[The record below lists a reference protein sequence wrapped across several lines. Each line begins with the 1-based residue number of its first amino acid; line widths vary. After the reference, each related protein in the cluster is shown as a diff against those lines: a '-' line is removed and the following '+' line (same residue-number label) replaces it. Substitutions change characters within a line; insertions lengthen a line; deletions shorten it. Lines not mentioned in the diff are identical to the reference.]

1 METISILGCGWLGL
15 PLGVYLVKK
24 GYKVKGSTTEPDNL
38 KPIKENG
45 IEPYLI
51 VLNPEIH
58 GENID
63 EFLNCEV
70 LIIDFPPERREDM
83 VNYHQD
89 QIRSVISAIR
99 SGTVKY
105 VIFTSSTSV
114 YPDANREVFED
125 LELKPTKSSGKALLK
140 VESLLRESRKFET
153 TIIRFG
159 GLIGYDRMP
168 GKFLAG
174 KKNLTSG
181 DAPVNLIHRDD
192 CIQIIYK
199 IIRNNIWGETF
210 NACADLHPTRKQYYT
225 QQAKLIGLT
234 PPTFNESGT
243 CNYKIVSNKK
253 LKKLLNYKFKYPD
266 PAKIVESQDNLT
278 RGEV

>member
-15 PLGVYLVKK
+15 PLGLYLVKK
-24 GYKVKGSTTEPDNL
+24 GYKVKGSTTAPDKL
-38 KPIKENG
+38 KLIKEKD

-58 GENID
+58 GEHFD
-63 EFLNCEV
+63 EFLNCDALV
-70 LIIDFPPERREDM
+70 IDFPPERREDI
-83 VNYHQD
+83 VDYHRD
-89 QIRSVISAIR
+89 QIESLISAIR
-99 SGTVKY
+99 SGTVKH

-114 YPDANREVFED
+114 YPDANGEAFED
-125 LELKPTKSSGKALLK
+125 PEPKPTKSSGKALLK
-140 VESLLRESRKFET
+140 AENLLRECHKFET

-168 GKFLAG
+168 GRFLAG
-174 KKNLTSG
+174 KKNLAGG

-210 NACADLHPTRKQYYT
+210 NACADCHPTRNQYYT
-225 QQAKLIGLT
+225 QQAELIGLT
-234 PPTFNESGT
+234 PPTFNESDS

-253 LKKLLNYKFKYPD
+253 LKKLLNYEFKYPD
-266 PAKIVESQDNLT
+266 PAKIIESKENLK
-278 RGEV
+278 RREI

>member
-24 GYKVKGSTTEPDNL
+24 GYKVKGSTTEPDKL
-38 KPIKENG
+38 KLIKEKG

-51 VLNPEIH
+51 VLSPEIY
-58 GENID
+58 GENYD
-63 EFLNCEV
+63 EFLNCDS
-70 LIIDFPPERREDM
+70 LIIDFPPERRDDIID
-83 VNYHQD
+83 YHQD
-89 QIRSVISAIR
+89 QIKSLISAIG
-99 SGTVKY
+99 SGTVKHI
-105 VIFTSSTSV
+105 IFTSSTSV
-114 YPDANREVFED
+114 YPDINREVYEAP
-125 LELKPTKSSGKALLK
+125 EPKPTKPSGKALMK
-140 VESLLRESRKFET
+140 VENLLRESQKFKT

-174 KKNLTSG
+174 KKDLASG

-192 CIQIIYK
+192 CIEIIFRVIK
-199 IIRNNIWGETF
+199 KNIWGETF
-210 NACADLHPTRKQYYT
+210 NACADFHPTRKQYYT
-225 QQAKLIGLT
+225 EQAELIGQT
-234 PPTFNESGT
+234 PPAFSESEA

-266 PAKIVESQDNLT
+266 PSRIVEN
-278 RGEV
+278 

>member
-38 KPIKENG
+38 KLIKEKG

-51 VLNPEIH
+51 VLDPEIH
-58 GENID
+58 GESYK
-63 EFLNCEV
+63 EFLNCDL
-70 LIIDFPPERREDM
+70 LIINFPPERRDDIID
-83 VNYHQD
+83 YHQD
-89 QIRSVISAIR
+89 QIRSLISAIR
-99 SGTVKY
+99 SGTVNH

-114 YPDANREVFED
+114 YPDVNREVRED
-125 LELKPTKSSGKALLK
+125 LEPKPTKSSGKALLK
-140 VESLLRESRKFET
+140 VEKLLREFHKFET

-174 KKNLTSG
+174 KKDLAGG

-192 CIQIIYK
+192 CIQIIYEL
-199 IIRNNIWGETF
+199 IRNNIWGETF
-210 NACADLHPTRKQYYT
+210 NACADFHPTRKQYYT
-225 QQAKLIGLT
+225 QQAELIGLT
-234 PPTFNESGT
+234 PPTFSKSEAY
-243 CNYKIVSNKK
+243 NYKIVSNKK
-253 LKKLLNYKFKYPD
+253 LKRLLNYKFKYPD
-266 PAKIVESQDNLT
+266 PAKIIEPQDLLIRRET
-278 RGEV
+278 

>member
-24 GYKVKGSTTEPDNL
+24 GYKVKGSTTEPYKL
-38 KPIKENG
+38 KQVKEKG

-58 GENID
+58 GANYD
-63 EFLNCEV
+63 EFLNCDV
-70 LIIDFPPERREDM
+70 LIIDFPPERRDDIID
-83 VNYHQD
+83 YHQD
-89 QIRSVISAIR
+89 QIKSLISAIR
-99 SGTVKY
+99 SGTVKH

-114 YPDANREVFED
+114 YPDVNREVYED
-125 LELKPTKSSGKALLK
+125 HESKPTKSSGKALLK
-140 VESLLRESRKFET
+140 VENLLRESHKFET

-174 KKNLTSG
+174 KKDLASG

-199 IIRNNIWGETF
+199 IITNNIWGETF
-210 NACADLHPTRKQYYT
+210 NACADFHPTRRQYYT
-225 QQAKLIGLT
+225 QQAELIGLT
-234 PPTFNESGT
+234 PPSFNESGA

-266 PAKIVESQDNLT
+266 PAKIVEN
-278 RGEV
+278 